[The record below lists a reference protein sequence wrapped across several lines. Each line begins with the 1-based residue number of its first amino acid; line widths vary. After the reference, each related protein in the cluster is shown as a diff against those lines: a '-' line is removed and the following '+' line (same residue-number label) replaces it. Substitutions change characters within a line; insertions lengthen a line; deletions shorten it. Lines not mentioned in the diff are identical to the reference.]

1 MALPSVAEHAA
12 PTIIYM
18 NRMGGIYRPG
28 DNDAR
33 TNQSSIPSRTSQV
46 SPWNVSAAGWAEV
59 MDCMTEQF
67 ARFNVVITD
76 VDPGNVPHIESVV
89 AGYPQD
95 VGMGQGV
102 GGVSPFTE
110 DCGVIPNSI
119 VFTFAGVYGT
129 AYRDICETAAQ
140 EVSHSFGLD
149 HEYQCKDPMTY
160 LSGCGDKEFQDNLE
174 RCGEYSA
181 RTCWCGGTTQNS
193 VAMLRA
199 RLGPRETPDNDD
211 VLASDEV
218 AVAVAD
224 EDPEDGD
231 GAGDGDSDGDGNGDT
246 ITGGC
251 ATAGGTGGG
260 FVLLG
265 IALVALRRRRSL

>member
-1 MALPSVAEHAA
+1 
-12 PTIIYM
+12 
-18 NRMGGIYRPG
+18 
-28 DNDAR
+28 
-33 TNQSSIPSRTSQV
+33 
-46 SPWNVSAAGWAEV
+46 
-59 MDCMTEQF
+59 
-67 ARFNVVITD
+67 
-76 VDPGNVPHIESVV
+76 
-89 AGYPQD
+89 
-95 VGMGQGV
+95 MGQGV

-119 VFTFAGVYGT
+119 VFTFAGVYGS

-160 LSGCGDKEFQDNLE
+160 LSGCGDKAFQDNLE

-193 VAMLRA
+193 VAMLRE

-211 VLASDEV
+211 VLASGEL

-224 EDPEDGD
+224 EDPNDGD
-231 GAGDGDSDGDGNGDT
+231 GNGDGDGDSDGDGNGDT

-251 ATAGGTGGG
+251 ATAGDTGGA

-265 IALVALRRRRSL
+265 IALVALRRRKL